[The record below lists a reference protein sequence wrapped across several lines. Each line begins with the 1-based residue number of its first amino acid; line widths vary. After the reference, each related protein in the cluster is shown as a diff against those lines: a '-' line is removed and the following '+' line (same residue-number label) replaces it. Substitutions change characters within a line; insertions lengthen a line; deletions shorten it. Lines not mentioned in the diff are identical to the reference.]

1 MRSIVLSIF
10 LSFFCTQF
18 VFADAY
24 VKSSAMNGMGE
35 VEMWTADKMQKTST
49 QAPMVGEIIK
59 ITRADKGVEWEIN
72 PSLKAYSE
80 KSITIEYKPETS
92 QPADTEAD
100 KQFDKALN
108 KSNDASTSSDCRS
121 VKVSTEKTFAGMKA
135 EGYQGICKSQE
146 GESPSSTI
154 WVATKGEH
162 KAEQIQ
168 KQITKF
174 EKSEF
179 DARYSKYPAKE
190 RERTQKMLALM
201 GTAMAQGLMGVPNP
215 KDMPKDR
222 MILGMGMAG
231 AQASGGMMME
241 VISAEIVPK
250 DDSRYEVP
258 AGFTKVENLEELQSQ
273 QIISQ
278 LSNGDASMSGMVG
291 ELGKMAEKMG
301 MPQDAET
308 EALQNPQG
316 MEEADALF
324 KNTATGVKEEMQMQ
338 GAWQAPQTSV
348 VGADAIKNG
357 APEPWQQ
364 GLYSSAPNQPINSA
378 QPVYQTQ
385 NAPQAYYPQTNQ
397 PAPGYPPRRR
407 ANQTT
412 DVNQALSQVQQIV
425 GSMQGLT
432 SQMGGGGMDMSS
444 LGDLSGMAQDE
455 SYTEPEET
463 DYQDGVEQYPY

>member
-10 LSFFCTQF
+10 LSFFCAQY

-35 VEMWTADKMQKTST
+35 VEMWTADKKQKMTT

-59 ITRADKGVEWEIN
+59 ITRADKGVEWEIH

-80 KSITIEYKPETS
+80 KSIAIEYKPES
-92 QPADTEAD
+92 QAGDTEAD
-100 KQFDKALN
+100 KQFDNALN
-108 KSNDASTSSDCRS
+108 KSNGAATSSDCRS
-121 VKVSTEKTFAGMKA
+121 VKVSTKKTFAGMKA
-135 EGYQGICKSQE
+135 EGYQGMCKSQE

-154 WVATKGEH
+154 WVATQGEH

-174 EKSEF
+174 ERAEF
-179 DARYSKYPAKE
+179 DAQYSKYPAKE

-201 GTAMAQGLMGVPNP
+201 GTAMAQGLMGMPNP

-241 VISAEIVPK
+241 VVSAEIVPK
-250 DDSRYEVP
+250 DDSRYEIP
-258 AGFTKVENLEELQSQ
+258 AGFKKVENLEELQSQ
-273 QIISQ
+273 QIMSQ
-278 LSNGDASMSGMVG
+278 FSNGDASLSGMMG
-291 ELGKMAEKMG
+291 GLGQMAEKMG
-301 MPQDAET
+301 MPQDADT
-308 EALQNPQG
+308 AALQNPQG

-324 KNTATGVKEEMQMQ
+324 KNTATGVKEEMQAQ

-348 VGADAIKNG
+348 VGVDAIKNG

-364 GLYSSAPNQPINSA
+364 GLYNAAPSQPMNA
-378 QPVYQTQ
+378 TQPVYQGQ
-385 NAPQAYYPQTNQ
+385 NAPQAYYPQASQ
-397 PAPGYPPRRR
+397 QAPGYPPRRR
-407 ANQTT
+407 TNQSTN
-412 DVNQALSQVQQIV
+412 VNQALSQVQQIV

-432 SQMGGGGMDMSS
+432 SQMGGSGMDMSS
-444 LGDLSGMAQDE
+444 LGDLSDMPQDE
-455 SYTEPEET
+455 SYTEPEDT
-463 DYQDGVEQYPY
+463 SDQDNAEQYQY